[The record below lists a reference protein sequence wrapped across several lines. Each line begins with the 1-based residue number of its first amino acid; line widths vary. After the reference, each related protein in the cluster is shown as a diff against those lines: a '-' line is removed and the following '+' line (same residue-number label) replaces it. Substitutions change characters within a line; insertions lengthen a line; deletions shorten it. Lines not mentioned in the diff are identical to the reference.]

1 MNIAMM
7 VRGFI
12 IVPRPSDMIYAPI
25 DLAYAIAKGLAERGH
40 KIDFYA
46 PLGSTVEGVNVKT
59 CNLRPLA
66 TKQEEFQ
73 DLISNPALM
82 THYIPAMWDSYMV
95 NEMFTRAKA
104 GEYDLLHFHHP
115 ESALPH
121 ARMNKGVPVVYTLH
135 DPTYDWF
142 KELYD
147 LYQTPNQHFISIS
160 NNQRRDAPDLP
171 YIATVYNG
179 IDPDDYPFSEDA
191 EDYLLSSG
199 RIIPEKGVK
208 EAVQI
213 ARKTKHRLLIIGSI
227 SPDNQN
233 YFDQHIKPYL
243 DDQILY
249 LGYIERE
256 HISKYYKKAKALL
269 TPVQWEEPFGLAT
282 IEAMAS
288 GTPVISLKRG
298 AAAEIITNGKTG
310 YVAESIA
317 EMVEAVGKVKVIS
330 RKACRKR
337 AVEKFSIEKMI
348 DGYEVVF
355 EQVLRDRKK
364 LSRQFVKTKL
374 KKVPEQLKPSS
385 QKRHLKNV
393 MKSSKKP
400 K

>member
-12 IVPRPSDMIYAPI
+12 LVPRPPDMIYAPI
-25 DLAYAIAKGLAERGH
+25 DLAYALAKGLSERGH

-46 PLGSTVEGVNVKT
+46 PLGSSVEGANIRT

-66 TKQEEFQ
+66 TNQEEFQ
-73 DLISNPALM
+73 NLISNPALM
-82 THYIPAMWDSYMV
+82 THYIPAMWDSYMAD
-95 NEMFTRAKA
+95 EMFVRANA
-104 GEYDLLHFHHP
+104 GKYDLLHFHHP

-121 ARMNKGVPVVYTLH
+121 ARINGDVPVIYTLH

-147 LYQTPNQHFISIS
+147 LYQTSNQHFISIS

-171 YIATVYNG
+171 YAATVYNG
-179 IDPDDYPFSEDA
+179 IDPDDYPFSEEA
-191 EDYLLSSG
+191 EDYLLFSG

-213 ARKTKHRLLIIGSI
+213 AKKLKHRLLIIGSI
-227 SPDNQN
+227 TPDNQT
-233 YFDQHIKPYL
+233 YFDQHIKPHL

-249 LGYIERE
+249 LGYIERDQL
-256 HISKYYKKAKALL
+256 SKYYKKAKALL

-288 GTPVISLKRG
+288 GTPVISLKKG
-298 AAAEIITNGKTG
+298 AASELIINGKTG
-310 YVAESIA
+310 YVVESIA
-317 EMVEAVGKVKVIS
+317 EMIESVQKIS
-330 RKACRKR
+330 DIKRKACRKH
-337 AVEKFSIEKMI
+337 ATENFSIEKMV
-348 DGYEVVF
+348 DGYETTF

-364 LSRQFVKTKL
+364 LSRQFVRTKIT
-374 KKVPEQLKPSS
+374 KVPQKLRGST
-385 QKRHLKNV
+385 QKRHH
-393 MKSSKKP
+393 KKMN
-400 K
+400 KIAKKAQ